1 MRTLNLDEMKAALST
16 ANVSFSP
23 RLGEAK
29 IKQLCID
36 NGIAVEVDDSADT
49 TDSTDTTDTP
59 DPEKV
64 VVLGVQI
71 EELTPDSPKLKEF
84 VAQRRQKEF
93 PQLLPCVNDGNYT
106 TNGKFT
112 IFTWENGDEVPPK
125 FLLVGITDGTHTH
138 YVGDW
143 EFYKRTYGVRL
154 ESGEIYNPKWVIDS
168 LSKGSLRLEESLH
181 IQAGTPLRKRTA
193 IGRWTSKAGERNF
206 ELMWVEKPE

>member
-1 MRTLNLDEMKAALST
+1 MKKEEKAAEALKT
-16 ANVSFSP
+16 AGKPTTARTWATLKTKLV
-23 RLGEAK
+23 EAG
-29 IKQLCID
+29 L
-36 NGIAVEVDDSADT
+36 NPDDYAD
-49 TDSTDTTDTP
+49 DPESNDGTP
-59 DPEKV
+59 NPEKV
-64 VVLGVQI
+64 VVLGVQV
-71 EELTPDSPKLKEF
+71 EELAPDSPKLQEF

-112 IFTWENGDEVPPK
+112 IFTWETGDEVPPK

-168 LSKGSLRLEESLH
+168 LSKGSRRLEESLR
-181 IQAGTPLRKRTA
+181 IPAGTPLRKRTA

>member
-1 MRTLNLDEMKAALST
+1 MKKEEKAAEALKT
-16 ANVSFSP
+16 AGKPTTARTWATLKTKLV
-23 RLGEAK
+23 EAG
-29 IKQLCID
+29 LNPD
-36 NGIAVEVDDSADT
+36 DYVDDPEPNDG
-49 TDSTDTTDTP
+49 TP

-64 VVLGVQI
+64 VILGVQV
-71 EELTPDSPKLKEF
+71 EELTPDSPKLQEF

-93 PQLLPCVNDGNYT
+93 PQLLPYVSDGNYT

-125 FLLVGITDGTHTH
+125 FLLVGITNGTSTH

-168 LSKGSLRLEESLH
+168 LSKGSLRLEESLR
-181 IQAGTPLRKRTA
+181 IPAGTPIRKRTT